1 MKLVSSNAPLNVL
14 FLCTGDSARSIREE
28 CMLNRLGAG
37 QFCSSS
43 AGSQP
48 RGPSIPML
56 SQAELRNASQLR
68 SKSWDEFAPRRAE
81 ARFRLHR
88 LRRRGEGGLSHLGG
102 PAQAKAEGTE
112 AEQTLAFADCFRM
125 LYQRISI
132 FVSLPFD
139 CLSKLSLRTELDQI
153 GKTQAAAAKEP
164 ISPALATPG
173 HRAERSAPP
182 RVDKDR
188 RPSYVSRA
196 AASLAFFGRFPPVLC
211 EAGRN
216 GSMTLRSGAF
226 APKAKATSELAPAMR
241 G

>member
-1 MKLVSSNAPLNVL
+1 
-14 FLCTGDSARSIREE
+14 
-28 CMLNRLGAG
+28 MLNRLGAG

-56 SQAELRNASQLR
+56 SRCCASRTSMPR
-68 SKSWDEFAPRRAE
+68 SFARSLGTSSGPRRAE
-81 ARFRLHR
+81 ARFRLHHR
-88 LRRRGEGGLSHLGG
+88 RRRGEGGLSHLGG
-102 PAQAKAEGTE
+102 PAHAKAEGTE

-173 HRAERSAPP
+173 HRGRPLALTRIGAPLMSHGRLLP
-182 RVDKDR
+182 WHFLVAFR
-188 RPSYVSRA
+188 RFYLRP
-196 AASLAFFGRFPPVLC
+196 
-211 EAGRN
+211 AG
-216 GSMTLRSGAF
+216 MGA
-226 APKAKATSELAPAMR
+226 
-241 G
+241 

>member
-1 MKLVSSNAPLNVL
+1 M
-14 FLCTGDSARSIREE
+14 
-28 CMLNRLGAG
+28 
-37 QFCSSS
+37 
-43 AGSQP
+43 
-48 RGPSIPML
+48 
-56 SQAELRNASQLR
+56 
-68 SKSWDEFAPRRAE
+68 
-81 ARFRLHR
+81 
-88 LRRRGEGGLSHLGG
+88 GG
-102 PAQAKAEGTE
+102 PAHAKAEGTE

-173 HRAERSAPP
+173 HRAERSARP

-196 AASLAFFGRFPPVLC
+196 AASLAFFGRVPPVLC

-226 APKAKATSELAPAMR
+226 APQSKSHL
-241 G
+241 